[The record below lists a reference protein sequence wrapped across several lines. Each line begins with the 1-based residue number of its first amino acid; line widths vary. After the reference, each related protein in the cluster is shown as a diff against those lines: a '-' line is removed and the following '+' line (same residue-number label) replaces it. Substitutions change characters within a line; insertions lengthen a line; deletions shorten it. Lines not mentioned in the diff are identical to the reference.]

1 MGSIYRSEVMSRCQ
15 IFLQT
20 DSAYQCVAELGELGL
35 AQFLDLNED
44 MNSYQRKFVN
54 EIRRCEE
61 MERKLNFIEEEVTKD
76 EVEIKDYDEHIPA
89 PQPKNMTELEA
100 NFEKLEEE
108 LLSINSSSKQL
119 IKNHVQ
125 LLEMKAVLEKVH
137 LLLDEST
144 RRDAAMSI
152 SEAARGEAGP
162 FTIGIANDYDKE
174 KREDNELKFVT
185 GVINRKKVISFER
198 FIWRFCRGKV
208 FVRTADIGERTEL
221 FEAKKTDDKAVFI
234 LFFSGE
240 QLRSRVQK
248 ICNGFHGVI
257 YNCPENTKERAHLL
271 DQINA
276 QVADMQ
282 NVINKT
288 LEYRRKI
295 IFAASL
301 SVKKWTIMLLKLKS
315 IFHTLNMFSVDVTH
329 KCLIAECWVPTVDLP
344 LVKQALRKGTDQA
357 GSPIQA
363 VLNEMETHDMPPT
376 HFKLNKFTQGFQ
388 NIVDAYGIANYRE
401 VNPAPWSI
409 ISFPFLFAVMFGDSG
424 HGIIM
429 FLAALAFVVFE
440 NKLISMK
447 IKDEIFNTFFGG
459 RYVVLLMGIFSIY
472 TGLLYNDIYS
482 KSIDI
487 FGSSWKNP
495 YPQSLLASMDEHGF
509 NSSQTM
515 DLTWPPEYSFDSNL
529 GPYPFG
535 VDPIWNVAKN
545 KLNFL
550 NPMKMKTSIILGIS
564 QMAFG
569 LLLSLCNHIHN
580 RSLVDIFFVFVPQCF
595 FLGCIFVYLCVMV
608 VLKWIFFYVNPT
620 FIFGRLYPGS
630 NCAPSLLIGLI
641 NMFMLKGRD
650 PGFVQH
656 INSPNATASVT
667 IDGKNYTYDV
677 YDQCYLQQWY
687 PGQVLAEQILLG
699 LAVVSIPIMLF
710 VKPFYVRWLHNR
722 GLPIPGGHGHGGGGE
737 EEEFSFGD
745 VMVYQAIHTIEFAL
759 GCISHTASYLRL
771 WALSLAH
778 AQLSEVLW
786 DMLLS
791 IGLDMGGWA
800 GSAAVFILY
809 FFFGVLSVSILIL
822 MEGLSAFLH
831 ALRLHWVEFNSK
843 FYGGTGVAF
852 EPFYFTRLIRIA
864 EGLEQ

>member
-1 MGSIYRSEVMSRCQ
+1 MMLVIRLYAEVWQ
-15 IFLQT
+15 
-20 DSAYQCVAELGELGL
+20 ELN
-35 AQFLDLNED
+35 AQLNP
-44 MNSYQRKFVN
+44 YQRKFVN

-61 MERKLNFIEEEVTKD
+61 MERKLHFIEAEVLKD
-76 EVEIKDYDEHIPA
+76 EVELKDYDEHIPA
-89 PQPKNMTELEA
+89 PPPRSMLEMET

-108 LLSINSSSKQL
+108 LLSINASSKQL
-119 IKNHVQ
+119 MKNHIQ
-125 LLEMKAVLEKVH
+125 LNEMKAVLENVQH
-137 LLLDEST
+137 LLDAAT
-144 RRDAAMSI
+144 KRDAAMSI
-152 SEAARGEAGP
+152 SEAFKGEAGP
-162 FTIGIANDYDKE
+162 FTVGIKSDIEKE
-174 KREDNELKFVT
+174 RRDENELKFIT
-185 GVINRKKVISFER
+185 GVISRHKVIAFER

-208 FVRTADIGERTEL
+208 FVRTVDIVENMDMLENQ
-221 FEAKKTDDKAVFI
+221 KSNDKSVFI

-240 QLRSRVQK
+240 QLRTRVKK
-248 ICNGFHGVI
+248 ICNGFHGTI
-257 YNCPENTKERAHLL
+257 YNCPENQNERAQLL
-271 DQINA
+271 IQIKGQIN
-276 QVADMQ
+276 DMQ
-282 NVINKT
+282 SVISKT
-288 LEYRRKI
+288 LDYRRKI

-301 SVKKWTIMLLKLKS
+301 SLKKWATMLLKLKS
-315 IFHTLNMFSVDVTH
+315 IFHILNMFSVDVTQ

-344 LVKQALRKGTDQA
+344 LDLS
-357 GSPIQA
+357 GSSVNA
-363 VLNEMETHDMPPT
+363 VLNEMETHQMPPT

-388 NIVDAYGIANYRE
+388 NIVDAYGIASYRE

-429 FLAALAFVVFE
+429 FFAALLLVVFE
-440 NKLISMK
+440 RKLISMK
-447 IKDEIFNTFFGG
+447 IKDE
-459 RYVVLLMGIFSIY
+459 
-472 TGLLYNDIYS
+472 
-482 KSIDI
+482 
-487 FGSSWKNP
+487 
-495 YPQSLLASMDEHGF
+495 
-509 NSSQTM
+509 
-515 DLTWPPEYSFDSNL
+515 

-550 NPMKMKTSIILGIS
+550 NPLKMKTSVILGIS

-569 LLLSLCNHIHN
+569 LILSLCNHMHN
-580 RSLVDIFFVFVPQCF
+580 RSLVDVLFVFIPQCF
-595 FLGCIFVYLCVMV
+595 FLSCIFVYLCFMV
-608 VLKWIFFYVNPT
+608 VLKWIFFYVNPA

-641 NMFMLKGRD
+641 NMFMLKARD
-650 PGFVQH
+650 PGFVH
-656 INSPNATASVT
+656 HLNSPNATASVV
-667 IDGKNYTYDV
+667 INNKNYTYDV

-687 PGQVLAEQILLG
+687 PGQGVVEEILLG
-699 LAVVSIPIMLF
+699 LAVISIPIMLL
-710 VKPFYVRWLHNR
+710 VKPFYMRSLHNR
-722 GLPIPGGHGHGGGGE
+722 GLPLPGGHSHGGDGAA
-737 EEEFSFGD
+737 EEFSFAD

-786 DMLLS
+786 DMLLA
-791 IGLDMGGWA
+791 IGLTMGGWA
-800 GSAAVFILY
+800 GSVAIFILY